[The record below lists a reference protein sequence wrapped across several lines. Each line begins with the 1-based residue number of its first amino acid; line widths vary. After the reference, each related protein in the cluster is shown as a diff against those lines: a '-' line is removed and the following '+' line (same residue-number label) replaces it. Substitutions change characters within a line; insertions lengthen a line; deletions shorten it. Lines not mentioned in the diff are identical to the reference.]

1 MSLFTRKIKEIEQK
15 AEQSSNSNLAKA
27 ASDKAVDVI
36 KELSGVQHTKGK
48 KIIDNVIVFTNAS
61 GGTGASTIAHNVAF
75 EIVRKKLKVVLVDLN
90 ILCPVQHAYLGVK
103 QGIEKPDLVS
113 FLLGKNEL
121 SKSIDNSNEINLL
134 YANNRTLNDEINC
147 NSKMAMEN
155 FSIMMKTLRQ
165 YYDVVIVDC
174 PMKIDEMLPNT
185 MLYSCD
191 SIYMVWDEGIG
202 STINTEKLRRNMASV
217 GIDSF
222 TKLRVILNKRT
233 DVHFSDYA
241 FNKLNLEL
249 VEILPFT
256 TDVIDNS
263 LRGKIFCDGGST
275 TTKNSSEF
283 ARKVQVLTDKILKIG
298 GYVE

>member
-1 MSLFTRKIKEIEQK
+1 MSLFTRKIKQIEQR
-15 AEQSSNSNLAKA
+15 AEQSSNTNLAKA
-27 ASDKAVDVI
+27 TSEKAVDVI
-36 KELSGVQHTKGK
+36 KELSGVQHAKGK
-48 KIIDNVIVFTNAS
+48 KIIDNVIVFTNAA
-61 GGTGASTIAHNVAF
+61 GGTGASTLAHNVAF
-75 EIVRKKLKVVLVDLN
+75 EASRKKLKVILVDLN
-90 ILCPVQHAYLGVK
+90 ILCPVQHAYLGIK
-103 QGIEKPDLVS
+103 QGLEKPDLVS
-113 FLLGKNEL
+113 FLLGKNSL
-121 SKSIDNSNEINLL
+121 NQSIDNSNEINLI

-147 NSKMAMEN
+147 NTKIAIEN
-155 FSIMMKTLRQ
+155 LNVMLKTLRE
-165 YYDVVIVDC
+165 YYDIVIVDC
-174 PMKIDEMLPNT
+174 PMKIDEMLPNV

-249 VEILPFT
+249 VEVLPFT
-256 TDVIDNS
+256 TDIIDNS
-263 LRGKIFCDGGST
+263 LRGRIFCEAGST